1 MVYREKGES
10 PFFVTARSITH
21 RSWVFEMRVSR
32 LYVQEGLGK
41 NRTVELNDDAAH
53 YVRTVLRL
61 KKDSSLIVF
70 DGKGGEYTAV
80 VAEASKKRV
89 ALDLGQWHDRKIESN
104 LTINLGLA
112 ISRGDKMDWAVQK
125 AVELGVNRITPL
137 VTERCVVQ
145 LKGEKQQQRLM
156 HWQKIVQHA
165 AEQCGR
171 TVLPALSPIDD
182 LTDWVDKQ
190 PGLRI
195 FLDPYA
201 ETSLSQLKPLNDQ
214 VTLLS
219 GPEGG
224 FADHERDMAKAE
236 GFIPVRLGARV
247 LRTETAALASIA
259 SLQMLWGDFGSSTQ
273 S

>member
-1 MVYREKGES
+1 
-10 PFFVTARSITH
+10 
-21 RSWVFEMRVSR
+21 
-32 LYVQEGLGK
+32 
-41 NRTVELNDDAAH
+41 
-53 YVRTVLRL
+53 
-61 KKDSSLIVF
+61 
-70 DGKGGEYTAV
+70 
-80 VAEASKKRV
+80 
-89 ALDLGQWHDRKIESN
+89 
-104 LTINLGLA
+104 
-112 ISRGDKMDWAVQK
+112 MDWGVQK
-125 AVELGVNRITPL
+125 AVELGVNKITPL

-171 TVLPALSPIDD
+171 TVLPALNPVDD
-182 LTDWVDKQ
+182 LRDWVDKQ
-190 PGLRI
+190 AGLKI

-201 ETSLSQLKPLNDQ
+201 ETSLSQLKPLNDR

-224 FADHERDMAKAE
+224 FADHERDMAKAA
-236 GFIPVRLGARV
+236 GFIAVRLGARV

-259 SLQMLWGDFGSSTQ
+259 SLQMLWGDFGSSIQ